1 MMALLRTGGLLA
13 VLLGM
18 LLYPKVMVAV
28 KYTLDHFAGGFSGAK
43 AVLLVLFLTILSA
56 VQPLP
61 SVWKPKWN
69 NYFVAGLGFLYVLVV
84 AEYVYYVRLFG
95 LPLNQR
101 SVLVYDGMQSST
113 RLEHIHNCKAALS
126 ALIPYLGQGFDAGA
140 PFVAVYP
147 KVLIIFHGLV
157 FLVVCVMSVLLM
169 QYYGKRL
176 SPEKTVFLALGL
188 YPLVKG
194 VVDGGPFSLPDAG
207 RLAFLAVVFLK
218 GPRQRAALAL
228 SLLLM
233 TTALFIEA
241 DKGLVHN
248 LLRLGIAM
256 LGLSLPLLFEKARR
270 GTSPSGWV
278 GAVVATIAFLGA
290 PVLTYNLYSVQRT
303 PPFSLAAW
311 EYGTSALKEGWT
323 VHVVHKGELKECE
336 VGEITGTQKANRLSV
351 SRLKLS
357 RDTTPFELCR
367 LFRLNVLRTPVVWYQ
382 EPGYVVVEGPFK
394 MPNPEEWLNNPI
406 VLRYSYKEEPE
417 QTRLVLELIP
427 GAQTNVACDL
437 LPKGP
442 FPTRRV
448 DLTYTVPEGENWEE
462 VVR

>member
-1 MMALLRTGGLLA
+1 MRAALRTGVLLA
-13 VLLGM
+13 ILFGM
-18 LLYPKVMVAV
+18 LLYPRVMIAV

-43 AVLLVLFLTILSA
+43 AVLLVLFLTVLSA

-61 SVWKPKWN
+61 SMWKPKWN
-69 NYFVAGLGFLYVLVV
+69 TYFVGGLAFLYALVV
-84 AEYVYYVRLFG
+84 AEYIYYVRLFG

-126 ALIPYLGQGFDAGA
+126 ALLPYVGQGFDAGA
-140 PFVAVYP
+140 PFVVVYP
-147 KVLIIFHGLV
+147 RGLLLFHGIV
-157 FLVVCVMSVLLM
+157 FLVVCLMSVLLM

-176 SPEKTVFLALGL
+176 TPERTVFLALGL

-207 RLAFLAVVFLK
+207 RLAFLALVFLK
-218 GPRQRAALAL
+218 GRKQRAALAL
-228 SLLLM
+228 SILL
-233 TTALFIEA
+233 TVFALVIEA

-248 LLRLGIAM
+248 SLRLGIAM

-270 GTSPSGWV
+270 EAGATARI
-278 GAVVATIAFLGA
+278 GAVAATIAFLGA
-290 PVLTYNLYSVQRT
+290 PVLTYSLYSVQQT
-303 PPFSLAAW
+303 PPFSLATW
-311 EYGTSALKEGWT
+311 KYGSSALEEGWT
-323 VHVVHKGELKECE
+323 VHIVHKGDLKECE
-336 VGEITGTQKANRLSV
+336 VGEVVSTLKANRLSV
-351 SRLKLS
+351 SRVKLT
-357 RDTTPFELCR
+357 RRTTPFELCR
-367 LFRLNVLRTPVVWYQ
+367 LYRLNVLRTPVVWYQ

-394 MPNPEEWLNNPI
+394 MDDPAEWLHNPI
-406 VLRYSYKEEPE
+406 VLRYSYQAEDGR
-417 QTRLVLELIP
+417 TRLVLELVP

-437 LPKGP
+437 LPLGP

-448 DLTYTVPEGENWEE
+448 DLTYTVPEDVQWME

>member
-1 MMALLRTGGLLA
+1 MKAVLRTGGLLA

-18 LLYPKVMVAV
+18 LHYPKVMIAV

-43 AVLLVLFLTILSA
+43 AVLLVLFLTVLSA
-56 VQPLP
+56 VQPFP
-61 SVWKPKWN
+61 AVWKPRWN
-69 NYFVAGLGFLYVLVV
+69 GFFVGGLAFLYTLVL

-95 LPLNQR
+95 MPLNQR

-147 KVLIIFHGLV
+147 KMLLLFHGLV

-169 QYYGKRL
+169 QYYGQRL
-176 SPEKTVFLALGL
+176 TPEKTVFLALGL

-207 RLAFLAVVFLK
+207 RLAFLALVFLK
-218 GPRQRAALAL
+218 GARRRAVLAL
-228 SLLLM
+228 SLLLT
-233 TTALFIEA
+233 TTALLIEA

-270 GTSPSGWV
+270 GTSPGAWV
-278 GAVVATIAFLGA
+278 GAVVAAISFLGA
-290 PVLTYNLYSVQRT
+290 PIFTYKLYSVQQT
-303 PPFSLAAW
+303 PPFSLATW
-311 EYGTSALKEGWT
+311 EYGSSVLKQGWT
-323 VHVVHKGELKECE
+323 VHIVHRGELKDCE
-336 VGEITGTQKANRLSV
+336 VGQILGTLKANRLSV
-351 SRLKLS
+351 SRLKLA
-357 RDTTPFELCR
+357 RETTPFELCR
-367 LFRLNVLRTPVVWYQ
+367 LYRLNVLRTPVVWYQ
-382 EPGYVVVEGPFK
+382 EPGYVVVEGPFR
-394 MPNPEEWLNNPI
+394 MEDPREWLHNPI
-406 VLRYSYKEEPE
+406 VLRYSFQEEADR
-417 QTRLVLELIP
+417 TRLVLELIP

-437 LPKGP
+437 LPIGP

-448 DLTYTVPEGENWEE
+448 DLTYTVPDE
-462 VVR
+462 VSWKRVVP